1 MHNMKKIAI
10 LVLICP
16 LLDIISR
23 IYAIGK
29 SGNTIFS
36 IYNIDLIILCIIVI
50 FSLVLSL
57 KLDPK
62 K

>member
-1 MHNMKKIAI
+1 MKKIAI
-10 LVLICP
+10 LVLICS
-16 LLDIISR
+16 LLGIIIR
-23 IYAIGK
+23 IYDIVK

>member
-1 MHNMKKIAI
+1 MKKIAI
-10 LVLICP
+10 LVLICSF
-16 LLDIISR
+16 LGIIIR
-23 IYAIGK
+23 IYDIAK
-29 SGNTIFS
+29 SGNTIVS

>member
-1 MHNMKKIAI
+1 MKKIAI
-10 LVLICP
+10 LVLICSF
-16 LLDIISR
+16 LGIIIR
-23 IYAIGK
+23 IYDIVK
-29 SGNTIFS
+29 SGNTIVS
-36 IYNIDLIILCIIVI
+36 IYNIDIIILCTIVI

>member
-1 MHNMKKIAI
+1 MKKIAI
-10 LVLICP
+10 LVLICS
-16 LLDIISR
+16 LLGIIIR
-23 IYAIGK
+23 IYDIVK
-29 SGNTIFS
+29 LGNTIIS
-36 IYNIDLIILCIIVI
+36 INNIDLIILCIIVI

>member
-1 MHNMKKIAI
+1 MKKIAI
-10 LVLICP
+10 LVLICS
-16 LLDIISR
+16 LLGIIIR
-23 IYAIGK
+23 IYDIGK
-29 SGNTIFS
+29 SRNTIFS
-36 IYNIDLIILCIIVI
+36 IYNIDLIILYIIVI

>member
-1 MHNMKKIAI
+1 MKKIAI
-10 LVLICP
+10 LVLICS
-16 LLDIISR
+16 LLGIIIR
-23 IYAIGK
+23 IYDIVK
-29 SGNTIFS
+29 LGNTIVS
-36 IYNIDLIILCIIVI
+36 NNNIDLIILCIIVT

>member
-1 MHNMKKIAI
+1 MKKIAI
-10 LVLICP
+10 LVLICS
-16 LLDIISR
+16 LLGIISR
-23 IYAIGK
+23 IYDIVK
-29 SGNTIFS
+29 LGNTIIS

>member
-1 MHNMKKIAI
+1 MKKIAI
-10 LVLICP
+10 LVLICS
-16 LLDIISR
+16 LLGIIIR
-23 IYAIGK
+23 IYDIGK
-29 SGNTIFS
+29 SGNTIIP

-57 KLDPK
+57 KLNPK

>member
-1 MHNMKKIAI
+1 MKKIAI
-10 LVLICP
+10 LVLICS
-16 LLDIISR
+16 LLGIIIR
-23 IYAIGK
+23 IYDIGK
-29 SGNTIFS
+29 SRNTIFS